1 MQCKGTRGGL
11 CPKPCFA
18 QRTMVKHLET
28 WMVCCAA
35 ASGMG
40 WIETWCA
47 SCHST
52 HPDHLER
59 SWWME
64 NGRTVLDYSHIMHF
78 PLSHKASYRNVN
90 MKKIQCSLVCDSLR
104 HFAHLTSS
112 LHNGKARRRD
122 SEPLGSRNHSTQ
134 QQPPVK
140 QPHSCSK
147 EFQLVTHP
155 HEEPS
160 ASKSASILCWYAYS
174 LHLTGYRCK
183 QHSRLSPS
191 KKLM

>member
-1 MQCKGTRGGL
+1 MDDLLGCSIWHGLDENLVCKLPQYT
-11 CPKPCFA
+11 
-18 QRTMVKHLET
+18 
-28 WMVCCAA
+28 
-35 ASGMG
+35 
-40 WIETWCA
+40 
-47 SCHST
+47 
-52 HPDHLER
+52 PDHLER
-59 SWWME
+59 SWWIE
-64 NGRTVLDYSHIMHF
+64 NRRTVLDYSHIMYF

-90 MKKIQCSLVCDSLR
+90 MKKLQGCLACDSLR
-104 HFAHLTSS
+104 HCAHLTSS
-112 LHNGKARRRD
+112 RHNGKAWRRD
-122 SEPLGSRNHSTQ
+122 FELLSSRNHSTQ

-160 ASKSASILCWYAYS
+160 ASKSASIPCWYAYS

-183 QHSRLSPS
+183 QHSRLSLS